1 MDYMTFKKKKE
12 FQEFCYL
19 TLEFTIKMSIKEEW
33 CHCRGKP
40 VDQWNRT
47 ETPAINSHI
56 SNTGFCQRNQNG
68 SVGKG
73 HFLSK

>member
-19 TLEFTIKMSIKEEW
+19 TLEFTIKMSIMEECW
-33 CHCRGKP
+33 HCKDRP

-47 ETPAINSHI
+47 ETPAINSY
-56 SNTGFCQRNQNG
+56 T
-68 SVGKG
+68 SVTL
-73 HFLSK
+73 HFAKDINMVQWTKDIF